1 MYTVYQSYYWVAVAG
16 CFFTGS
22 PVIDDVDEDDDVFVT
37 DPAAPTVPS
46 VVAQSKRRTRSLSAL
61 KEDPKSPKKVML
73 YIALLYY

>member
-1 MYTVYQSYYWVAVAG
+1 M
-16 CFFTGS
+16 
-22 PVIDDVDEDDDVFVT
+22 IDDVDEDDDVFVT

-73 YIALLYY
+73 YIALLY